1 LDKENVYERANNQ
14 YQSRSCR
21 NFPDAAISAADRG
34 VGTRVIVGFL
44 RSRADLLENQAYRPV
59 LPTRMHDSS
68 GRPLD
73 LDAKVEA
80 ARRER
85 QRRIDAADEIPIER
99 RQHAVSGLK
108 APR

>member
-1 LDKENVYERANNQ
+1 MSELTISTKADPVETFRRAI
-14 YQSRSCR
+14 
-21 NFPDAAISAADRG
+21 DAAISAADRG